1 MQKKGMFQ
9 IFLKTFLKAL
19 GIIVMLLAIGIVSY
33 FLTMLFHKTTERV
46 ERSTKYKHVIDV
58 NPSSESSNL
67 IYSVD
72 SDTREVKAVVL
83 ELFDKETGN
92 LDYVTIPNKTQIE
105 LSSQEYQTYLEASE
119 LLPQIV
125 TMKDINEYFAGDV
138 AYEYGILFLQA
149 ELDVEIGYFT
159 AMETTEFNKRF
170 VKKENAFVPRD
181 EYLDTVAEKKD
192 VRGMEEFI
200 EKEWDVVISDITLS
214 QKKQYAEAFLKVNRE
229 YIYAHRAYAEEIKG
243 KATLDAKQTTQLI
256 RKIWESEPRTQSQKG
271 VGGAGTTSALQKIKG
286 KTIQITNGSRING
299 LAASFQTKFTE
310 DGLTVLGVGDYGG
323 EIQQETVIYAK
334 KKSWAKCL
342 KGYFK
347 NPRVEQAP
355 ALTNGADIEVVLG
368 LDDGPEAT
376 AAPQ

>member
-9 IFLKTFLKAL
+9 VFLRTFLKTL
-19 GIIVMLLAIGIVSY
+19 GIIVMFLAIGVASY
-33 FLTMLFHKTTERV
+33 FLTMLFYKTTERV
-46 ERSTKYKHVIDV
+46 ERSTKYEHVIEV

-72 SDTREVKAVVL
+72 PDTKEVKAVVL

-92 LDYVTIPNKTQIE
+92 MDYVTIPNKTQIA
-105 LSSQEYQTYLEASE
+105 LSSQDYEKYLEVSN

-125 TMKDINEYFAGDV
+125 TLKDINEYFSGDV
-138 AYEYGILFLQA
+138 AYEYGILFLQS

-170 VKKENAFVPRD
+170 EKKDNAFVPRS
-181 EYLDTVAEKKD
+181 EYLDTVAENKD
-192 VRGMEEFI
+192 ERAMEDFI

-214 QKKQYAEAFLKVNRE
+214 QKKQYAEGFLKVNRD

-243 KATLDAKQTTQLI
+243 KATLDAKQTTQMI
-256 RKIWESEPRTQSQKG
+256 KKIWESEPRTEAQTS
-271 VGGAGTTSALQKIKG
+271 VGGSGAASGLQKIKG

-299 LAASFQTKFTE
+299 LAASYQATLTA
-310 DGLTVLGVGDYGG
+310 DGLNVIGVGDFGG
-323 EIQQETVIYAK
+323 EIQSETVIYAK

-342 KGYFK
+342 KRYFK
-347 NPRVEQAP
+347 SPKIEQAP

-368 LDDGPEAT
+368 LEDGPDAT

>member
-9 IFLKTFLKAL
+9 IFLKTFFKAL
-19 GIIVMLLAIGIVSY
+19 GIIVMLLAIGIASY

-67 IYSVD
+67 IYSVNP
-72 SDTREVKAVVL
+72 DTKEVKAVVL

-92 LDYVTIPNKTQIE
+92 LDYITIPNKTQIE

-125 TMKDINEYFAGDV
+125 TLKDINEYFAGDV
-138 AYEYGILFLQA
+138 AYEYGILFLQS

-170 VKKENAFVPRD
+170 VKKDNAFVPRD
-181 EYLDTVAEKKD
+181 EYLDTVAENKD
-192 VRGMEEFI
+192 VKAMEEFI
-200 EKEWDVVISDITLS
+200 ENEWDVIISDITLS
-214 QKKQYAEAFLKVNRE
+214 QKKQYAEAFLKVNRK

-256 RKIWESEPRTQSQKG
+256 QKIWESEPRTQSQKG
-271 VGGAGTTSALQKIKG
+271 VGGAGTSSALQKIKG

-342 KGYFK
+342 KGYFNK
-347 NPRVEQAP
+347 PRVEQAP

-368 LDDGPEAT
+368 LDDGPKAT
-376 AAPQ
+376 AVPQ